1 MVNWKKVFIDIN
13 GLKNYYKIFKNSIKP
28 MVYAWIF
35 NSTKEIFDFESTK
48 SYTLN
53 QCATKNF
60 EPSSSWKHYFSIKL
74 ILLYC
79 LTMDTKIIFYLSL
92 LLCLHHLLELQPRTI
107 CEKSIERA
115 TFTSSLPNDIKK
127 VVFMTLWR
135 GFNVL
140 RAVKF
145 SHNEWEWIEF
155 FVIVIKY

>member
-1 MVNWKKVFIDIN
+1 MHEILIELNKNDWFWINKVI
-13 GLKNYYKIFKNSIKP
+13 YSKP
-28 MVYAWIF
+28 MCD
-35 NSTKEIFDFESTK
+35 KELWAKQF
-48 SYTLN
+48 
-53 QCATKNF
+53 
-60 EPSSSWKHYFSIKL
+60 WKHYFSIKL

-107 CEKSIERA
+107 CKKVYWEGNIHFKSTQR
-115 TFTSSLPNDIKK
+115 NKK

-140 RAVKF
+140 RAVKI

-155 FVIVIKY
+155 FVVRIK